1 MVVVFLPTLEVLY
14 SPSFF
19 TPLDLDRLGLSGIKP
34 LFFRGPSQVF
44 YRESVTKLKK
54 KNLKLKG
61 LDSNFPQV
69 TIR

>member
-19 TPLDLDRLGLSGIKP
+19 TLLDLDRLALSGIKP

-44 YRESVTKLKK
+44 YRESLTKLKK
-54 KNLKLKG
+54 LKFEG
-61 LDSNFPQV
+61 LDSNIPQV